1 MKIFEVLQEA
11 DERTG
16 ADKLAY
22 MANISRS
29 TGAKLSGKDVA
40 DMVGKSTY
48 GTLDPEEVLQKNRRS
63 QSDARQNQI
72 AKQQQDQANAE
83 KKNRQDQRKQDAI
96 DDRNKQRQDRQDAR
110 DKEREETDKAQK
122 DKTRRRARIQKADD
136 EAQNYKKDAAG
147 RTLRAPR
154 YYGKD
159 DSRSK
164 PRGAI
169 KKGLD
174 RLVRNPVDTV
184 ADYYIDKV
192 DSIKDFLNSEYT

>member
-16 ADKLAY
+16 AEKLAY

-48 GTLDPEEVLQKNRRS
+48 GNLDPEEVLQKNR
-63 QSDARQNQI
+63 QNR
-72 AKQQQDQANAE
+72 AASQQDQIS
-83 KKNRQDQRKQDAI
+83 KGQQDQIDRENKRDRENKKQSDLA
-96 DDRNKQRQDRQDAR
+96 DRSKERQDRIDRRQKQRDA
-110 DKEREETDKAQK
+110 K
-122 DKTRRRARIQKADD
+122 DKDTKDRRSRIQKADD
-136 EAQNYKKDAAG
+136 EGQNYRKDAAG

-154 YYGKD
+154 YYGKN
-159 DSRSK
+159 DSRGK
-164 PRGAI
+164 PRSAI
-169 KKGLD
+169 RKGLD
-174 RLVRNPVDTV
+174 RLTRNPVDSV
-184 ADYYIDKV
+184 ADFYIDKV

>member
-16 ADKLAY
+16 AEKLAY

-48 GTLDPEEVLQKNRRS
+48 GNLDPEEVLQKNR
-63 QSDARQNQI
+63 QNR
-72 AKQQQDQANAE
+72 AASQQDQIS
-83 KKNRQDQRKQDAI
+83 KGQQDQIDRENKRDRENKKQSDLANRNTERQARI
-96 DDRNKQRQDRQDAR
+96 DRREKQRDA
-110 DKEREETDKAQK
+110 K
-122 DKTRRRARIQKADD
+122 DKDTKDRRSRIQKADD
-136 EAQNYKKDAAG
+136 EGQNYRKDAAG

-154 YYGKD
+154 YYGKN
-159 DSRSK
+159 DSRGK
-164 PRGAI
+164 PRSAI
-169 KKGLD
+169 RKGLD
-174 RLVRNPVDTV
+174 RLTRNPVDSV
-184 ADYYIDKV
+184 ADFYIDKV